1 MLVIQSCLTLC
12 ATPWTVAH
20 QAPLS
25 LGFSRQDYWSG
36 WPFPSSGDL
45 PSPGIE
51 LESPALQADSSP
63 SQPPGKPKGNR
74 CDIYKFRGFG
84 ESSEALPFKHT
95 SILTSY
101 LLFEFNHQ
109 NLKETT
115 FTYSTNIFN
124 IFFTIIV
131 LVVMQSLS
139 RVRLLNPM
147 DYSASVV

>member
-1 MLVIQSCLTLC
+1 M
-12 ATPWTVAH
+12 
-20 QAPLS
+20 
-25 LGFSRQDYWSG
+25 GFSRQEYWSG

-45 PSPGIE
+45 PNPGIE

-109 NLKETT
+109 NLKEIT

-124 IFFTIIV
+124 IFVYYYCACYAIAQSCPTLATPWIIL
-131 LVVMQSLS
+131 LVSYKMINKEVTGTNHDKS
-139 RVRLLNPM
+139 
-147 DYSASVV
+147 

>member
-1 MLVIQSCLTLC
+1 M
-12 ATPWTVAH
+12 
-20 QAPLS
+20 
-25 LGFSRQDYWSG
+25 GFSRQEYWSG

-45 PSPGIE
+45 PNPGIE

-109 NLKETT
+109 NLKEIT

-124 IFFTIIV
+124 IFVYYYCACCSICNSICCSIC
-131 LVVMQSLS
+131 L
-139 RVRLLNPM
+139 LLNYAIAQSCPTL
-147 DYSASVV
+147 ATP

>member
-1 MLVIQSCLTLC
+1 M
-12 ATPWTVAH
+12 
-20 QAPLS
+20 
-25 LGFSRQDYWSG
+25 GFSRQEYWSG
-36 WPFPSSGDL
+36 WPFPSPGDL
-45 PSPGIE
+45 PNPGIE

-109 NLKETT
+109 NLKEIT
-115 FTYSTNIFN
+115 FTYSTNVFN
-124 IFFTIIV
+124 IFVYYYCACCYAIAQSCPTLATPWIIL
-131 LVVMQSLS
+131 LVSYKMINKEVTGANHDKS
-139 RVRLLNPM
+139 
-147 DYSASVV
+147 